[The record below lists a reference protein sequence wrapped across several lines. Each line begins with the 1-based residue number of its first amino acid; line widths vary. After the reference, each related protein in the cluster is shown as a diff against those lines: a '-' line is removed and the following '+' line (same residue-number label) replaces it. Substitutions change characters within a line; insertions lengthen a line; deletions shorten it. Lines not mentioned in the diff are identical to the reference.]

1 VKKKKF
7 KKGEKIRTIGAL
19 VFYINAGR
27 WIYLRGVPKH
37 PSIVVSMTL
46 RTVQKFLKDGLFL
59 AEENTEEK

>member
-1 VKKKKF
+1 MD
-7 KKGEKIRTIGAL
+7 L
-19 VFYINAGR
+19 S
-27 WIYLRGVPKH
+27 RGVPKH